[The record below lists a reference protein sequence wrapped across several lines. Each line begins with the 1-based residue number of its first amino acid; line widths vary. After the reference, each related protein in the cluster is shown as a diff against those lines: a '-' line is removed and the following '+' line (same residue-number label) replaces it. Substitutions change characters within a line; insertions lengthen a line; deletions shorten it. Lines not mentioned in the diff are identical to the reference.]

1 MARKRGMQFIPYD
14 YEAAYNKAMEDMHEW
29 FIENLFQHR
38 KKVIYALKEITAGDQ
53 FEIEIYPQFRSM
65 DEVPPEGR
73 TIKKDNKA
81 QKNLNDKNARKYVE
95 RLINENFSDRDIWMT
110 LTYDDAH
117 LPPDGDVDAA
127 IKNVQKYIRRINYQR
142 KKRGLPNA
150 KYVYVTAYNPDAEI
164 RWHHHIVMDGA
175 LDMETVE
182 SCWKQSSRNE
192 VRRLQTD
199 ENGLSGMA
207 NYIVEEKNRV
217 PSEKRWNSSQGLR
230 DPRIKVV
237 HSKRPA
243 TGGSYKKIGSFVD
256 GMVKDRDSIPE
267 ILKKWYPDMD
277 FTNANV
283 YYNDFNC
290 MQFDST
296 GITMYT
302 GTITDNTKRTRFD
315 YNGEH
320 FYRDGKY
327 VGKIGTNTM
336 IGNDSQRGLVFD
348 IEYDTA
354 YMSWANKESANG
366 SSYMMKWA
374 YCTQQCNNY
383 EANMLHA
390 GADINMHYY
399 KLRNVSFED
408 GAINGTLTF
417 KQPLAVNSNGTLS
430 KWSTATLTFKN
441 GILISGAWSNG

>member
-1 MARKRGMQFIPYD
+1 MARKRGMQYIPYD

-65 DEVPPEGR
+65 DEVPLEGR
-73 TIKKDNKA
+73 TIKKDNNKA

-110 LTYDDAH
+110 LTYDDEH
-117 LPPDGDVDAA
+117 LPLDGDVDAA

-243 TGGSYKKIGSFVD
+243 AGGSYKKIGSFVD
-256 GMVKDRDSIPE
+256 KMVKDRDSIPE

-277 FTNANV
+277 FTNAAV

-290 MQFDST
+290 MFYIHARMRKRRST
-296 GITMYT
+296 GEKTNKTNKTDKT
-302 GTITDNTKRTRFD
+302 GIEKSRF
-315 YNGEH
+315 
-320 FYRDGKY
+320 
-327 VGKIGTNTM
+327 V
-336 IGNDSQRGLVFD
+336 
-348 IEYDTA
+348 
-354 YMSWANKESANG
+354 
-366 SSYMMKWA
+366 
-374 YCTQQCNNY
+374 
-383 EANMLHA
+383 
-390 GADINMHYY
+390 
-399 KLRNVSFED
+399 
-408 GAINGTLTF
+408 
-417 KQPLAVNSNGTLS
+417 
-430 KWSTATLTFKN
+430 
-441 GILISGAWSNG
+441 

>member
-1 MARKRGMQFIPYD
+1 MARKRGMQYIPYD

-73 TIKKDNKA
+73 TIKKDNNKA

-110 LTYDDAH
+110 LTYDDEH

-243 TGGSYKKIGSFVD
+243 AGGSYKKIGSFVD
-256 GMVKDRDSIPE
+256 KMVKDRDSIPE
-267 ILKKWYPDMD
+267 ILKKPERKK
-277 FTNANV
+277 N
-283 YYNDFNC
+283 
-290 MQFDST
+290 
-296 GITMYT
+296 
-302 GTITDNTKRTRFD
+302 
-315 YNGEH
+315 
-320 FYRDGKY
+320 
-327 VGKIGTNTM
+327 
-336 IGNDSQRGLVFD
+336 RGLSKSRNIRRHRKRIRLRFQMR
-348 IEYDTA
+348 ERHLQRFR
-354 YMSWANKESANG
+354 KRR
-366 SSYMMKWA
+366 
-374 YCTQQCNNY
+374 QQQRPRRQSQSPT
-383 EANMLHA
+383 
-390 GADINMHYY
+390 GQQR
-399 KLRNVSFED
+399 KSLRTIRPRRRLKPKSRHRKRQSRRVLP
-408 GAINGTLTF
+408 TL
-417 KQPLAVNSNGTLS
+417 
-430 KWSTATLTFKN
+430 
-441 GILISGAWSNG
+441 

>member
-1 MARKRGMQFIPYD
+1 MARKRGMQYIPYD

-73 TIKKDNKA
+73 TIKKDNNKA

-110 LTYDDAH
+110 LTYDDEH

-243 TGGSYKKIGSFVD
+243 AGGSYKKIGSFVD
-256 GMVKDRDSIPE
+256 KMVKDRDSIPE
-267 ILKKWYPDMD
+267 TLKKWYPDMD
-277 FTNANV
+277 FTNAAV

-290 MQFDST
+290 MFYIHARMRKRRST
-296 GITMYT
+296 GEKTNKTNKTDKT
-302 GTITDNTKRTRFD
+302 GIEKSRFVQCVPHRIDCGTTDRILRDIVQCQRTGAAGGKTGDDASGSDAESGDDDTDSR
-315 YNGEH
+315 EH
-320 FYRDGKY
+320 
-327 VGKIGTNTM
+327 
-336 IGNDSQRGLVFD
+336 RGQIQGV
-348 IEYDTA
+348 
-354 YMSWANKESANG
+354 
-366 SSYMMKWA
+366 
-374 YCTQQCNNY
+374 
-383 EANMLHA
+383 
-390 GADINMHYY
+390 
-399 KLRNVSFED
+399 
-408 GAINGTLTF
+408 
-417 KQPLAVNSNGTLS
+417 
-430 KWSTATLTFKN
+430 
-441 GILISGAWSNG
+441 